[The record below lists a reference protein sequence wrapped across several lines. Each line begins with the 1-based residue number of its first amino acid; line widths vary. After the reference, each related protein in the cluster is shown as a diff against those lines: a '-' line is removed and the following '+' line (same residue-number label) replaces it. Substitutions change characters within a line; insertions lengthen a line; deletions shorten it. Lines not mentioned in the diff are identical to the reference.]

1 MSNLLKFYIDGQW
14 VDPVTPN
21 TIDVINPATEEAFAT
36 ISLGSAADV
45 DKAVKAAR
53 AAFPA
58 FSATSKAERLALL
71 KRVAE
76 VYASRL
82 DEIGDTIRQEIG
94 APTTFARD
102 AQAGV
107 GVAHLE
113 SAIKALEELEFESW
127 QGTTRIVKEPI
138 GVVGLITPW
147 NWPINQIAL
156 KVAPALAVGSTIVLK
171 PSEISPL
178 SAILFA
184 EILHEAGVP
193 AGVFNLVN
201 GDGAT
206 VGEAISAHPDIDMVS
221 FTGSTRAGILV
232 AKAAA
237 DTIKRVSQELGGK
250 SANIV
255 LADADLKDAVS
266 KGVAGAYL
274 NNGQSCAAPTRL
286 FVPESRKEEAY
297 AIAREAAEAF
307 KVGDPSD
314 PATQLGPV
322 VSQVQF
328 DRVQRL
334 IEAGIAEGARLITGG
349 PGRPNGLNRGY
360 YIQPT
365 VFGDVLPSHS
375 IAREEIFGPVLSIL
389 TYRDEEEAIELA
401 NDSIYGLAAYVQA
414 GDRDRA
420 AVIAR
425 RLRAGQV
432 SINYPGWDSSAP
444 FGGYKRSGNGREGG
458 PFGLHEFLEVKAILG
473 DQAA

>member
-113 SAIKALEELEFESW
+113 SAIQALEELEFESW

-237 DTIKRVSQELGGK
+237 ETIKRVSQELGGK

-365 VFGDVLPSHS
+365 VFGDVLPSHT